1 MATCGP
7 GGTAGEYCAVAGPCA
22 DGLASSATLTAEPLA
37 GARRA
42 MTVMATT
49 VAVATVGSRQ
59 KAQPIAL
66 PCASLVAHPVVAHAI
81 QTKMALSVWMTCS
94 LF

>member
-1 MATCGP
+1 M
-7 GGTAGEYCAVAGPCA
+7 TA
-22 DGLASSATLTAEPLA
+22 
-37 GARRA
+37 
-42 MTVMATT
+42 MATT

-66 PCASLVAHPVVAHAI
+66 PCVSLVAHPVVAHTI

-94 LF
+94 LFWPTMVTQMFHAVAVKSFVMNPALSYTLFSGLRQVLLARQM